1 MRTIL
6 QEEQFHLF
14 AMTGFFKGVATR
26 IQQLQESSLTHEPL
40 KSNLF
45 LLLDR
50 VNLVNLGIDEEW
62 ERRKLHKK
70 RLKLMRQENILKE
83 SRENK
88 GGVNKKPTMPPP
100 KESPKGQ
107 G

>member
-6 QEEQFHLF
+6 QEGQFHLF

-26 IQQLQESSLTHEPL
+26 IRQFQDSPLTPEPL

-50 VNLVNLGIDEEW
+50 VNLVNIGIEAEW

-70 RLKLMRQENILKE
+70 RLKLMKE
-83 SRENK
+83 AQVPKCEGPRSKNGKCSRGNCY
-88 GGVNKKPTMPPP
+88 NCY
-100 KESPKGQ
+100 
-107 G
+107 

>member
-26 IQQLQESSLTHEPL
+26 IRQFQDSPLTPEPL

-50 VNLVNLGIDEEW
+50 VNLVNIGIEAEW

-70 RLKLMRQENILKE
+70 RLKLMKE
-83 SRENK
+83 AQVPKCEGPRSKNGKCSRGNCY
-88 GGVNKKPTMPPP
+88 NCY
-100 KESPKGQ
+100 
-107 G
+107 